1 MQYVLLL
8 VLCYVPSGCM
18 HYTCRCLH
26 YHLAGFRFIRQTRL
40 CYVVT
45 LVLRI
50 TASVSCSTY
59 PNPSY
64 VWHASS
70 CSYLRHYIVFQ
81 SHIIPK
87 VYFSSLFYDSCDI
100 FLSIISE
107 YAFNINYWKCVST
120 VRSCGGSSA
129 LFRS

>member
-8 VLCYVPSGCM
+8 VLYYIPFGCM

-26 YHLAGFRFIRQTRL
+26 YHLAGLRFIRQTRL
-40 CYVVT
+40 CCHT

-50 TASVSCSTY
+50 TTSVSCSTC

-64 VWHASS
+64 AWHASS
-70 CSYLRHYIVFQ
+70 SSYLRHYIIFQ

-87 VYFSSLFYDSCDI
+87 VYCSSLFYDSCDI

-107 YAFNINYWKCVST
+107 YGFNINYWKCVST
-120 VRSCGGSSA
+120 MRGCSVSSA
-129 LFRS
+129 LLRS